1 MSDYRDA
8 AGKRLVD
15 YPRPSVAVDAAV
27 LTVPVEGSLSV
38 LQVRDA
44 VAGDWRLPGTFVHE
58 GERLADAVL
67 RSLREKAGVTGLA
80 PQQLRV
86 FDEPGRDDRGW
97 VMSVAHFDVV
107 PFPSLPSGLDE
118 SRVRLVPVT
127 AATGMVHGHDD
138 IVAVAVDRLRADYA
152 GAPDPWGLVAEPFTM
167 TELRRVHEAVAGR
180 ALLPDSFRRAMAPML
195 VAAEG
200 KRAEGPGKPAGV
212 WRRAMSLAGGQSLF
226 ANGD

>member
-15 YPRPSVAVDAAV
+15 YPRPSVAVDTAV

-44 VAGDWRLPGTFVHE
+44 VDGDWRLPGTFVHE

-67 RSLREKAGVTGLA
+67 RSLRAKAGVTGLS
-80 PQQLRV
+80 PQQLHV

-97 VMSVAHFDVV
+97 VMSVAHLDVV
-107 PFPSLPSGLDE
+107 PAAELSLGAKA
-118 SRVRLVPVT
+118 RLLPISQ
-127 AATGMVHGHDD
+127 ATGMVHGHDD
-138 IVAVAVDRLRADYA
+138 IVSVAVERLRADYA
-152 GAPDPWGLVAEPFTM
+152 GAPDPWGLVAEPFTV

-180 ALLPDSFRRAMAPML
+180 ALLPDSFRRAMVPML

-212 WRRAMSLAGGQSLF
+212 WRSKGGRGS
-226 ANGD
+226 ARTGGI